1 MGEAF
6 ARDEEAGRLCG
17 NRQALFSQALFIAT
31 ETDIDYIKT
40 CIDMAHIITDVDLD
54 RCK

>member
-17 NRQALFSQALFIAT
+17 NRQALFIAT

>member
-1 MGEAF
+1 MKRQADCVVTD
-6 ARDEEAGRLCG
+6 RQI
-17 NRQALFSQALFIAT
+17 QALFSQALFIAT